1 MLSQVGEAYQ
11 GMPGLTE
18 RIDYYDS
25 YATEYVDIDFTA
37 KISDLCKLRDHQ
49 LTTVPRTICQ

>member
-25 YATEYVDIDFTA
+25 YATEYVDINFVQ
-37 KISDLCKLRDHQ
+37 K
-49 LTTVPRTICQ
+49 

>member
-1 MLSQVGEAYQ
+1 MLSQVGGAYQ

-25 YATEYVDIDFTA
+25 YATEYVIFSILPVQN
-37 KISDLCKLRDHQ
+37 KRDP
-49 LTTVPRTICQ
+49 L

>member
-25 YATEYVDIDFTA
+25 YATEYVDINFTRA
-37 KISDLCKLRDHQ
+37 KISDLCKL
-49 LTTVPRTICQ
+49 P